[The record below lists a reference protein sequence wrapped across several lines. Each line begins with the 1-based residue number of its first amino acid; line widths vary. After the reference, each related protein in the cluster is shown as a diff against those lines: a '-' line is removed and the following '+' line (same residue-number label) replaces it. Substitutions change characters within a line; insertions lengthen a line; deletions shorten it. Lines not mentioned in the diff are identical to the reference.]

1 MANATLAE
9 RVDAIYKNPVQ
20 LNNAR
25 DYLNMLASSEGT
37 AGRGDRGYNVMFR
50 GDLVNDYSRHPNI
63 VHTYIDKNGK
73 QGKSTAAGRYQFL
86 NSTYENMAKKLGIK
100 DFSPESQ
107 DKVAIAL
114 MLEKGVDFNDGADF
128 GTNLRKVNNVWT
140 SLAGS
145 TLGAQYH
152 SVRSFQQNL
161 DAFNQSRNARGLSPV
176 SSFWD
181 NTTYQTSPT
190 SLTSGMSPADA
201 QRLTAQ
207 ANSYLESLGFPKGG
221 FLGQAMN
228 DINNKVYAQP
238 GAIPFQMYS
247 GNHFTV
253 SSNPYLTESNLASM
267 AARLHNTDPRAT
279 YGVSAFGDG
288 LHPTVAVAQPNGTV
302 GVGTDVPTTLSVA
315 PALSDGGI
323 PVEDATR
330 AKTLPSAQP
339 VNQSVA
345 QPVTTSSAT
354 STQPSAQP
362 MPQAVPPAINGAT
375 APTVKQVLPTA
386 QPKTPVSGASNGG
399 TSTPQVPPAGAP
411 QTVVYPKS
419 ADYYSETMYSGDMVK
434 YNPATGEAEPVT
446 QSANPFAMDAAAGI
460 VALQGNSA
468 SQPTATPVPS
478 SVPATQAP
486 APQSKAM
493 SDYEL
498 EQKVLQLG
506 NTNAVV
512 PSSGAKPDSSAV
524 IVPQGNRPAN
534 TLPLSDYQLEQK
546 VLGVNVPQAV
556 IPAFGNVSEQNSTAI
571 VPAGQNANYV
581 PRVAPVGTKAPM
593 SQTYVD
599 QQILQLGNGQ
609 SVVPALNAGD
619 DIGSTAIVPA
629 RTVKPAGTQVGAW
642 NVPDISPVVVPASTA
657 DTGAQNGDVTVGAW
671 VIPTGGNQTVPQFQN
686 TGVDALRDLLDQTTI
701 RQRDLPRANY

>member
-37 AGRGDRGYNVMFR
+37 ASRGDRGYNVMFR

-128 GTNLRKVNNVWT
+128 GTNLRKINNVWT

-181 NTTYQTSPT
+181 NTTYQTSPA

-228 DINNKVYAQP
+228 EINNRVYAQP

-315 PALSDGGI
+315 PALSDGGV

-330 AKTLPSAQP
+330 AKAVAPAQP
-339 VNQSVA
+339 VSQPVA
-345 QPVTTSSAT
+345 QPVTTSTTVTPQA
-354 STQPSAQP
+354 SAQP
-362 MPQAVPPAINGAT
+362 MPQAVPSTSNGAT

-419 ADYYSETMYSGDMVK
+419 ADYYSETMYSGGMVK
-434 YNPATGEAEPVT
+434 YNPVTGETEPVT
-446 QSANPFAMDAAAGI
+446 PSANPFAMDAAAGI
-460 VALQGNSA
+460 VALQGNNA
-468 SQPTATPVPS
+468 TNAQPTTTPAPV
-478 SVPATQAP
+478 AQAP
-486 APQSKAM
+486 IPQSKAM

-512 PSSGAKPDSSAV
+512 PSSGAKPDSSTM

-534 TLPLSDYQLEQK
+534 ALPLSDYQLEQK
-546 VLGVNVPQAV
+546 VLGSNISQAV
-556 IPAFGNVSEQNSTAI
+556 IPAFGNVPEQNSTAI
-571 VPAGQNANYV
+571 VPAGQNANYI
-581 PRVAPVGTKAPM
+581 PRVPSVGNKAPM

-599 QQILQLGNGQ
+599 QQILQLGNGM
-609 SVVPALNAGD
+609 SVVPALNTGD
-619 DIGSTAIVPA
+619 DMGSTVIVPA
-629 RTVKPAGTQVGAW
+629 RTAKSTGTQVGAW
-642 NVPDISPVVVPASTA
+642 NVPDISPTVIPASTA

-671 VIPTGGNQTVPQFQN
+671 VIPTGGSQTVPQFQN